1 MLSSLSCRPEDFT
14 VSENTAYGAVR
25 SDGEGVGGEGVS
37 GEGVRGEGGEQQTEK
52 VWEEGGRENGD
63 SRTISDDAV

>member
-25 SDGEGVGGEGVS
+25 SEGGEGVS